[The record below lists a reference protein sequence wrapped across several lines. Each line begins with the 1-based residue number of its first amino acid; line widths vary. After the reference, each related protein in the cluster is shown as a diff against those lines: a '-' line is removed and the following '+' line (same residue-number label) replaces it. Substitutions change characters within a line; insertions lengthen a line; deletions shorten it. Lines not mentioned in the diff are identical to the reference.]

1 MPTLNT
7 SDPVPNGSCYVVS
20 FQEIQ
25 NFLLDANFPMPLW
38 SLGSGSG
45 AGAGASTTSP
55 KFTLVSESERTDRS
69 EDDRETLGDQIKE
82 KVQNFAISLYLSHQL
97 QAVDVEL
104 QSLGLGPGQRKTRPD
119 TRPKSSLSPLGMGS
133 NAGGQGQ

>member
-1 MPTLNT
+1 
-7 SDPVPNGSCYVVS
+7 
-20 FQEIQ
+20 
-25 NFLLDANFPMPLW
+25 MPLW
-38 SLGSGSG
+38 SLGSGAG

-97 QAVDVEL
+97 QAVDV
-104 QSLGLGPGQRKTRPD
+104 K
-119 TRPKSSLSPLGMGS
+119 
-133 NAGGQGQ
+133 